1 MDFEK
6 YDMEY
11 LVSQYEMM
19 EEVYSHPESF
29 GKERIAKMKVAFDS
43 FDKDGN
49 GVLDRDEVVDLLKMH
64 FKEHGINKQPT
75 KTDVETFFDKLDEDK
90 NDSIDFD
97 EFKIFLIQTMKQ
109 QLMKPLSDHLLSVG
123 FNLVEDDAE
132 FKFGVK

>member
-43 FDKDGN
+43 FDKDSN

-64 FKEHGINKQPT
+64 FKEHGINKQPS
-75 KTDVETFFDKLDEDK
+75 KADVEMFFDKLDEDK
-90 NDSIDFD
+90 NDSIDFE
-97 EFKIFLIQTMKQ
+97 EFKIFLIQNMK
-109 QLMKPLSDHLLSVG
+109 
-123 FNLVEDDAE
+123 
-132 FKFGVK
+132 

>member
-1 MDFEK
+1 MYSNSSPILFPHRSVTMSSSESDQV
-6 YDMEY
+6 DP
-11 LVSQYEMM
+11 VEMM

-49 GVLDRDEVVDLLKMH
+49 GVLDRDEVADLLKMH

-75 KTDVETFFDKLDEDK
+75 KADVDIFFDKLDEDK

-97 EFKIFLIQTMKQ
+97 EFKIFLI
-109 QLMKPLSDHLLSVG
+109 
-123 FNLVEDDAE
+123 
-132 FKFGVK
+132 

>member
-11 LVSQYEMM
+11 IVSQYEMM

-64 FKEHGINKQPT
+64 FKEHGINKQPS
-75 KTDVETFFDKLDEDK
+75 KHDVEHFFDKLDEDK
-90 NDSIDFD
+90 NDSIDFE
-97 EFKIFLIQTMKQ
+97 EFKIFLIQNMKQ
-109 QLMKPLSDHLLSVG
+109 QLMKPLSDYLMHQG
-123 FNLVEDDAE
+123 FNLKEDEAE
-132 FKFGVK
+132 FKFGFR

>member
-11 LVSQYEMM
+11 IVSQYEMM

-64 FKEHGINKQPT
+64 FKEHGINKQPS
-75 KTDVETFFDKLDEDK
+75 KADVEHFFDKLDEDK

-97 EFKIFLIQTMKQ
+97 EFKIFLIQNMKQ
-109 QLMKPLSDHLLSVG
+109 QLMKPLSDYLMQVG
-123 FNLVEDDAE
+123 FNLKEDE
-132 FKFGVK
+132 